1 MPKPAVLANGVE
13 IQVPEYL
20 ENGEKVKV
28 NTETRK
34 YISRA

>member
-1 MPKPAVLANGVE
+1 
-13 IQVPEYL
+13 VPEYL
-20 ENGEKVKV
+20 ENGEMVKV